1 MYHGSPAERA
11 ELRRTV
17 MALPFKRDVGQHN
30 EKKLT
35 AKRKVQ
41 SSAKSKSKRKSKP
54 QPVSEPTKPTN
65 PRDFFQPKRAPRRSG
80 RFKKEVEV
88 IDEDSIQE
96 AETNGEQEN
105 VMEVDEDANVIEK
118 GNDEDEDEEQAMSS
132 FPVVLTTY
140 EMIIKDR
147 VHLSNYNWGYIVVDE
162 GHRLK
167 NLNCKLIKE
176 IKKYTSAGRMILTGT
191 PLHVGIFL
199 SSLGTVLSWV

>member
-17 MALPFKRDVGQHN
+17 MALPSKGDANRSPV
-30 EKKLT
+30 K
-35 AKRKVQ
+35 AKRK
-41 SSAKSKSKRKSKP
+41 SRLPAKSKSKPKP
-54 QPVSEPTKPTN
+54 KLQPANKPTKSADLTN
-65 PRDFFQPKRAPRRSG
+65 FFQPKGGPRRSG
-80 RFKKEVEV
+80 RFKKAVHDDQVEELEEG
-88 IDEDSIQE
+88 DELENAMELDGDGDAVKTEEDDE
-96 AETNGEQEN
+96 A
-105 VMEVDEDANVIEK
+105 
-118 GNDEDEDEEQAMSS
+118 QAMSS

-191 PLHVGIFL
+191 PLHVCIL
-199 SSLGTVLSWV
+199 LYVTDIQILTRLCLE